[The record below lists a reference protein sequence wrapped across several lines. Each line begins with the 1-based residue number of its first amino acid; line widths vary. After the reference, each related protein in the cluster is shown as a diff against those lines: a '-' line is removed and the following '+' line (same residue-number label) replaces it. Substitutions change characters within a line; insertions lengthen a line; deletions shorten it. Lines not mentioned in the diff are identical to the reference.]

1 MKRSLGGLCA
11 VVVLVI
17 MFFIVPAK
25 PVEAA
30 PSSYI
35 DLDQYQTQKSF
46 AAGSEYRTS
55 VRKLPNGDGQV
66 RLTGNPLTATDT
78 ARTYNGGRYYWGRL
92 LSPVHKTSTPFDTLI
107 PSWNVNTPRGTW
119 VQVMV
124 RVRSGGQWSR
134 WFVMGVWAS
143 GTSDIKRHSVNGQ
156 SDAKWRLD
164 TDTLRARSGAKA
176 EAYQYH
182 LKLMSKDRGRSP
194 VFTKMSVLASNSSRH
209 GTRLVGAPL
218 KAAWGDNL
226 RVPAR
231 SQMIYANGGEVWC
244 SPTSLSMVMAYW
256 SNKTGRKN
264 LNQSVPT
271 VARGTYDSAY
281 RGWGNWPFNT
291 AYASAY
297 GLESTVSR
305 FSSIEQVERWIDT
318 GVPVIA
324 SVAWDNRSS
333 GSRLSGAPLQR
344 SGGHLM
350 VIKGFTR
357 SGNVIVND
365 PAASSNA
372 GVPRVYNRAEFSRA
386 WLRTGSGGVV
396 YLVHPKEW
404 RTPYTWAARGSW

>member
-1 MKRSLGGLCA
+1 MKRSLGGLGA
-11 VVVLVI
+11 VTILAL
-17 MFFIVPAK
+17 MFFIVPGKSA
-25 PVEAA
+25 EAA
-30 PSSYI
+30 SSSYI
-35 DLDQYQTQKSF
+35 DLDQYQSQKSL
-46 AAGSEYRTS
+46 AAGSEYRTY
-55 VRKLPNGDGQV
+55 VKKLPNGDGQV
-66 RLTGNPLTATDT
+66 RLTRNPATATDNSRAYT
-78 ARTYNGGRYYWGRL
+78 GGRYYWGRL
-92 LSPVHKTSTPFDTLI
+92 LSPVYRTSTPFDTLV
-107 PSWNVNTPRGTW
+107 PSWNARTPRGTW
-119 VQVMV
+119 VQVKV

-134 WFVMGVWAS
+134 WFNMGVWAS
-143 GTSDIKRHSVNGQ
+143 GTTDVKRRSINGQ

-164 TDTLRARSGAKA
+164 TDTLSSRSGARA
-176 EAYQYH
+176 DAYQY
-182 LKLMSKDRGRSP
+182 KLTLMTRDRTRTP
-194 VFTKMSVLASNSSRH
+194 LFTKMSVLSSDSSRH
-209 GTRLVGAPL
+209 GSRLVGAPL
-218 KAAWGDNL
+218 KSAWGDNL

-231 SQMIYANGGEVWC
+231 SQMIYRNGGEVWC

-256 SNKTGRKN
+256 SNKTGRRN

-305 FSSIEQVERWIDT
+305 FSSIEQVERWIDV
-318 GVPVIA
+318 GIPVVA
-324 SVAWDNRSS
+324 SVAWDNRYS
-333 GSRLSGAPLQR
+333 GTRLSGAPLPR

-357 SGNVIVND
+357 SGDVIVND

-372 GVPRVYNRAEFSRA
+372 GVSRVYNRAEFSRA